1 METKAIAF
9 NTGFALIEG
18 NHFEEIM
25 WQTESLSPL
34 DVLVE
39 VHAISVNP
47 VDTKLRQ
54 SASTDQWRV
63 LGFDAVGKIIECG
76 SDVSDFSIGDM
87 IMYSGTEKRAGSYA
101 KHQVVDS
108 RIVANIPKNI
118 SIEEAAALPLT
129 SITAYEVL
137 FEKLGLI
144 PEENGNLDE
153 NILIVNGAGGV
164 GSIAIQLAKWAGLN
178 VLATAS
184 RPETSQWIKQM
195 GADISLDHRKDLV
208 EQMRELNLTEMKR
221 ILLLHST
228 DYYFESMAHFLA
240 PFGHLAS
247 IVETTEPVNLS
258 ILKNKSASFDWEFMF
273 AKTNYD
279 YQIDSQGEIL
289 KTIAQLI
296 DDKKIVSTHT
306 TTLEGLS
313 SQTIFEAHR
322 LLETNRTLGKI
333 VIRVK

>member
-1 METKAIAF
+1 MKTKAIAF
-9 NTGFALIEG
+9 NSGFALIEG
-18 NHFEEIM
+18 NYFEEIS
-25 WQTESLSPL
+25 WKTEPLSSL

-39 VHAISVNP
+39 IHAISVNP

-54 SASTDQWRV
+54 TASNGEWKI
-63 LGFDAVGKIIECG
+63 LGFDAVGKIIEHG
-76 SDVSDFSIGDM
+76 SEVSDFSIGEM
-87 IMYSGTEKRAGSYA
+87 IMFSGTTKRAGSYA
-101 KHQVVDS
+101 EHQVVDS
-108 RIVANIPKNI
+108 RIVAKIPKSI

-129 SITAYEVL
+129 SLTAYEVL
-137 FEKLGLI
+137 FEKMGLI
-144 PEENGNLDE
+144 PEENRNLDE

-164 GSIAIQLAKWAGLN
+164 GSVAIQLAKWAGLN

-184 RPETSQWIKQM
+184 RAETNQWIKQM
-195 GADISLDHRKDLV
+195 GADICLDHRRDLID
-208 EQMRELNLTEMKR
+208 QMKEVNVTEMR
-221 ILLLHST
+221 HILLLHST

-273 AKTNYD
+273 AKTNYG
-279 YQIDSQGEIL
+279 YQVDSQGKIL

-296 DDKKIVSTHT
+296 DAKKIVSTHT
-306 TTLEGLS
+306 TTLQGLS
-313 SQTIFEAHR
+313 CETIFEAHR
-322 LLETNRTLGKI
+322 LLETNRTIGKI